1 MNREEKLH
9 FYLVLDN
16 LERLLTH
23 DPKKKIIEKL
33 LLIQD
38 MVRKENLDED
48 SFDLMRPLINLIFIH
63 ETYMNIGDLDQQTL
77 LSNYNFIPFFLT
89 PMSSANLHEV
99 VISKITHIGS
109 TLSDKQMADFLRIVI
124 SIFSP
129 FTVNIREFIYL
140 ITVCLQF

>member
-1 MNREEKLH
+1 
-9 FYLVLDN
+9 
-16 LERLLTH
+16 
-23 DPKKKIIEKL
+23 
-33 LLIQD
+33 

-99 VISKITHIGS
+99 VISKIAHIGS